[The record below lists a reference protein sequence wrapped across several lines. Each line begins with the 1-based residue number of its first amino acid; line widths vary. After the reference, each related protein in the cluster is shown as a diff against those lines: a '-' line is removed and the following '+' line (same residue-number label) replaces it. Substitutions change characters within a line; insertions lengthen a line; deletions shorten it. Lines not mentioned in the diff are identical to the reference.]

1 MNKFFLICCIFS
13 VLFACSAVLVQADII
28 ILKNG
33 QVLNDVTIKEEGD
46 SLYCENKDQSFYI
59 NKNTVENVVR
69 TGPCTFPE
77 KIKDFFVSL
86 PLKIRLFV
94 KDYFA
99 FAATITCI
107 LILLAGL
114 IIFKAIWIN
123 LSPVFKNNVR
133 RGDVIKAVKQLDA
146 DEKSVLREFYI
157 QQANTLEMPV
167 EDIVVSGLIKKG
179 ILQTTLAKGPYSVG
193 GLMLPVIISP
203 LAKKHIKP
211 GKIDMPSNLNDPE
224 VRETLS
230 KSRPQYMY
238 EMAGFYQSLEK
249 SDSNRL

>member
-1 MNKFFLICCIFS
+1 MNKFILICCIFS
-13 VLFACSAVLVQADII
+13 VFLACSAVLVQADII

-33 QVLNDVTIKEEGD
+33 QILKGVTIKEEGD
-46 SLYCENKDQSFYI
+46 TLYCENKDQSFYI
-59 NKNTVENVVR
+59 NKNTVENIIR
-69 TGPCTFPE
+69 TGPETLPE

-86 PLKIRLFV
+86 PLKTRLFV
-94 KDYFA
+94 KNYFA

-107 LILLAGL
+107 LMLLAGL
-114 IIFKAIWIN
+114 IVFKAIWIN
-123 LSPVFKNNVR
+123 LSPVFKNNAR
-133 RGDVIKAVKQLDA
+133 RQDVIKAVKQLDM

-167 EDIVVSGLIKKG
+167 EDMVVSGLIKKG
-179 ILQTTLAKGPYSVG
+179 ILQTTLEKGSYSAG

-238 EMAGFYQSLEK
+238 EMASFYQSLEK